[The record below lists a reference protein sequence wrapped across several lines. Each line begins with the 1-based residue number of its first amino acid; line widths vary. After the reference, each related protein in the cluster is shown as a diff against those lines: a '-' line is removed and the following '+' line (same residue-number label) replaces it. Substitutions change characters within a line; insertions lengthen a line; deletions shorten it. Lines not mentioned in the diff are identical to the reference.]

1 MLLLLLVRWRAQQRG
16 AAGPDR
22 SGAGVGAAVR
32 AAVGTAV
39 GTAVSAAVAVGTT
52 VAVGAEPPRG
62 GARLSRA
69 CAAAAA
75 AAMEVQVAPLR
86 AWDDFFPGSDRFAL
100 PDLKDISKWNNRVVS
115 NLLYYQTNYLMVAAA
130 LVSIVGSV
138 RGLAGQG
145 RAGGV
150 RWPRSPGGG
159 SAARCHGKGPGRPRE
174 GCDSIRGG
182 ESCFSPS
189 SFLLFPF
196 FSPYLLPLSF
206 PPPRPSLN
214 LWCRLNR

>member
-1 MLLLLLVRWRAQQRG
+1 MLWLLLVRWRVQQRG

-22 SGAGVGAAVR
+22 SGAGVGAGVST
-32 AAVGTAV
+32 GV
-39 GTAVSAAVAVGTT
+39 GTAVSPRVAVGAR
-52 VAVGAEPPRG
+52 VAAGAEPPRG

-69 CAAAAA
+69 CAAAA

-138 RGLAGQG
+138 RGLGAAEPGQG
-145 RAGGV
+145 RDWDRRDGMEWGGV
-150 RWPRSPGGG
+150 GWDGMEWPRSPGWGI
-159 SAARCHGKGPGRPRE
+159 AATGKGPAAP
-174 GCDSIRGG
+174 GG
-182 ESCFSPS
+182 M
-189 SFLLFPF
+189 
-196 FSPYLLPLSF
+196 
-206 PPPRPSLN
+206 
-214 LWCRLNR
+214 